1 MDQPLNR
8 IEPQGPAQAYRTYQL
23 LQPLATHFRIATC
36 EEVDCPAYLHGWK
49 TVIDESTE
57 LGQQQAHYIR
67 DESGRRYQRDP
78 VVFGQGL
85 ATYVFEAGQRCFRQH
100 HEPLEREPLAIVKDG
115 DWRMSSNPRHLKP
128 DDWVDDFANH
138 QDRLNTQRER
148 G

>member
-1 MDQPLNR
+1 MHGLNR
-8 IEPQGPAQAYRTYQL
+8 LQPQGSAQDYKTYQL
-23 LQPLATHFRIATC
+23 LQPLATHFRPATC
-36 EEVDCPAYLHGWK
+36 EEVGCPAYLHGWK

-57 LGQQQAHYIR
+57 LGQRQAHYVIH
-67 DESGRRYQRDP
+67 DSGRRFVREP
-78 VVFGQGL
+78 VMSGQGPV
-85 ATYVFEAGQRCFRQH
+85 TYTFEAGQQCFRQH

-115 DWRMSSNPRHLKP
+115 DWRASTNARHLRP